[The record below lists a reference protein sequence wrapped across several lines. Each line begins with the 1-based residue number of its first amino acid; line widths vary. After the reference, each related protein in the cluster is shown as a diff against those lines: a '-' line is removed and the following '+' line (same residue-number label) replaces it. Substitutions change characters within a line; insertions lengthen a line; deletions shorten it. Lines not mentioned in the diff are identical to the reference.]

1 MELYTLISGLFIVCI
16 YIFFR
21 INHCQDSEKNIAREQ
36 NVTKH
41 ENLQKERRERMTTW
55 GDGCFTKTN
64 HYVKFIIKY
73 LCNKL

>member
-41 ENLQKERRERMTTW
+41 ENL
-55 GDGCFTKTN
+55 
-64 HYVKFIIKY
+64 
-73 LCNKL
+73 